1 MPRTIATIDQAN
13 PLSISEIRGGS
24 VKRIDRIGLPSLAQ
38 IMPSV
43 CWSFFCSNVS
53 TTRSTE
59 PRCFSKSLT
68 ISLPMFPIHRNWSI
82 TLKRRTL
89 HAHTYAAQQ
98 ASCHKTKARQRAIV
112 TDSPLIVTGAF
123 QQAHVSQL
131 QHLLAPTSGRG
142 ALVLVC
148 ISRESGL
155 LIFAGI

>member
-98 ASCHKTKARQRAIV
+98 ASCHKTKARQRA
-112 TDSPLIVTGAF
+112 TDSPLTVTRAF
-123 QQAHVSQL
+123 QQAHFSQL

-148 ISRESGL
+148 ISRESRL
-155 LIFAGI
+155 NIFAGI